1 MSFLSVLTRAG
12 RFGRRGV
19 AGVRTRIPAL
29 ALLLAVGVL
38 SSCNSQ
44 STHLAYVTAG
54 SNGIFAYRIK
64 NSNGVVTNIFTSP
77 FLFGDS
83 TFGLVVHPS
92 NQFALVANQQDGT
105 ISRLKIDLTSGA
117 LTETLPRTPAGLS
130 PGPMILDSG
139 SSFLFVADQGLNQI
153 LVFSVAANGSLSQVS
168 SAPVGSTPTGLV
180 LASTGFLFVPVPNFS
195 AIYVFSVSSGALTQV
210 CSSSG
215 PVCSP
220 FKVTDGVASIAVD
233 PAGKFLYATNPA
245 TNTVSGFVI
254 QSGGSLTPVPGV
266 VFATGISPDAAAVDP
281 SGKSL
286 YVTNSGATTL
296 SQYTIDS
303 TTGDLT
309 ALTTTSPNVGSNP
322 GFIAFDPDGTFVYV
336 ANLGSHSITQL
347 TINSDGSLGATSN
360 TILVNAVPRALAFTK

>member
-1 MSFLSVLTRAG
+1 
-12 RFGRRGV
+12 
-19 AGVRTRIPAL
+19 
-29 ALLLAVGVL
+29 LAVALFLAAGVL
-38 SSCNSQ
+38 SSCSSP

-54 SNGIFAYRIK
+54 SNGIFAYRIR
-64 NSNGVVTNIFTSP
+64 NGNGAVTNIFTSP

-83 TFGLVVHPS
+83 TFGIVVHPS
-92 NQFALVANQQDGT
+92 NQFAFVANQQNGM

-153 LVFSVAANGSLSQVS
+153 LVFSVGANGSLSQVS

-220 FKVTDGVASIAVD
+220 FKVTDGIGSIAVD
-233 PAGKFLYATNPA
+233 PAGKFLYATNNPA
-245 TNTVSGFVI
+245 RNTVSGFAI
-254 QSGGSLTPVPGV
+254 QSGGNLTPVPGV
-266 VFATGISPDAAAVDP
+266 VFPTGKSPDAAAVDP
-281 SGKSL
+281 SGKFL
-286 YVTNSGATTL
+286 YVTNSGATAM
-296 SQYTIDS
+296 SQYTIDP

-309 ALTTTSPNVGSNP
+309 ALTTTAPSVGSNP
-322 GFIAFDPDGTFVYV
+322 GFMVFDPDGKFLYV
-336 ANLGSHSITQL
+336 GNLGSNSITQL
-347 TINSDGSLGATSN
+347 TINSDGSLSATSN
-360 TILVNAVPRALAFTK
+360 TIFVGAVPRALALTK